1 MNERIKAI
9 LLTASKLSADERQ
22 ELAQALIDTLAADSA
37 EVEQQLFANDETSGG
52 ADEARPQPTSDVLAR
67 YLDT

>member
-9 LLTASKLSADERQ
+9 LLTASKLSQDERQ
-22 ELAQALIDTLAADSA
+22 QLAQALIDMLATDFA
-37 EVEQQLFANDETSGG
+37 EVEQQLVDTSGG
-52 ADEARPQPTSDVLAR
+52 ADGPQQQPTSDVLAR

>member
-9 LLTASKLSADERQ
+9 LLTASKLSLDERQ
-22 ELAQALIDTLAADSA
+22 QLAQALIDTLATDSA
-37 EVEQQLFANDETSGG
+37 EVEQQLFTEDETSGG
-52 ADEARPQPTSDVLAR
+52 ADEPPQQPTSDVLAR

>member
-37 EVEQQLFANDETSGG
+37 EVEQQLFADDEPSGG